1 MYKLLIYKQKY
12 NISILFIY
20 LFIYLDKW
28 MNDSKWE
35 MGCLNVIK
43 KISLIWMNEWM
54 NEWVNKLIN

>member
-43 KISLIWMNEWM
+43 NLSYLDEWMNEWM
-54 NEWVNKLIN
+54 SEQIN